1 MLVQEVMT
9 REPYVA
15 YARDSIRSVLSKL
28 AEADVRH
35 LPVTEDGALVGIVS
49 DRDLRGVLPS
59 ALDAIERPQESALIL
74 TRPVSEIMSSDV
86 ISVSPSDD
94 LVDAIDLM
102 IEHKIGAIPV
112 VDDRSDD
119 LVGIVSYVDAL
130 RAAREALTD

>member
-1 MLVQEVMT
+1 MLVQDVMT

-15 YARDSIRSVLSKL
+15 FARDSIRSVLSKL

-35 LPVTEDGALVGIVS
+35 LPVTSDGALVGIVS

-59 ALDAIERPQESALIL
+59 ALDAIERPRESALIL
-74 TRPVSEIMSSDV
+74 ARPISEIMSSNV
-86 ISVSPSDD
+86 VAVSPGDE

-130 RAAREALTD
+130 RAAREALAD